1 MHSPDHRI
9 ALSPPPLLSKILTR
23 NGVAAL
29 LSVIRAQ
36 SSSVQLPQDIA
47 DKFGAKCLDGSAPKC
62 ACMRAKHRTT

>member
-1 MHSPDHRI
+1 MQSLRI
-9 ALSPPPLLSKILTR
+9 VARLRTAVEML
-23 NGVAAL
+23 GVAAL

>member
-1 MHSPDHRI
+1 M
-9 ALSPPPLLSKILTR
+9 L
-23 NGVAAL
+23 GVAAL

>member
-1 MHSPDHRI
+1 MQSLRI
-9 ALSPPPLLSKILTR
+9 AVTFQAAVEML
-23 NGVAAL
+23 GVAAL

>member
-1 MHSPDHRI
+1 MQSLRI
-9 ALSPPPLLSKILTR
+9 VARLRTAVEML
-23 NGVAAL
+23 GVAAL

-62 ACMRAKHRTT
+62 ACMRAKRRTT

>member
-1 MHSPDHRI
+1 M
-9 ALSPPPLLSKILTR
+9 L
-23 NGVAAL
+23 GVAAL

-62 ACMRAKHRTT
+62 ACMRAKRRTT